1 MAEEEKV
8 EGGAPEGGAEGGEGE
23 AAPAKKKPPILIIAV
38 AGVVLLLV
46 VGGVIFFVFG
56 GSGDKKEE
64 EHEVVLAEGVGV
76 FMELPATTLNMMADQ
91 GGEHYLKMKLT
102 LELENETDKATV
114 TAVLPR
120 LQDDMNN
127 FLRTL
132 RPEDV
137 QGSAA
142 VQRLKEALLM
152 RANQVLAPV
161 VVKQVLL
168 TEFLVQ

>member
-8 EGGAPEGGAEGGEGE
+8 EGGAPEAGAEGAEGD
-23 AAPAKKKPPILIIAV
+23 AAPAKKKPPILIIALG
-38 AGVVLLLV
+38 GVVLLLV
-46 VGGVIFFVFG
+46 VGAVVFFVFG
-56 GSGDKKEE
+56 RSGSKEE

-76 FMELPATTLNMMADQ
+76 FMELPPNTLNMLAEQ
-91 GGEHYLKMKLT
+91 GGENYLKMKLT

-114 TAVLPR
+114 TAVMPR

-142 VQRLKEALLM
+142 IQRLKEALLM